1 MLFVNENR
9 NLDVICV
16 GRATIDLNPNEMN
29 RTLDKVKSFNM
40 YLGGSPANLSI
51 GLSRLGNKVGFIGRV
66 SDDQFGDF
74 IIDKLSSEG
83 VDTSKII
90 RSKGRE
96 NLGLTFTEMKSET
109 ESSILMYRNSAAD
122 LSLHVDD
129 IDEEYIKS
137 TKIVLI
143 SGTSLAASPSREA
156 VLKTIMLAKKHKV
169 TIIFD
174 VDYREYNWS
183 NKDEI
188 SIYYSLVARDADI
201 IIGSREELELTGH
214 ILKQHELTD
223 KEIADYWLNSN
234 SKIVVIKHGKRGSVA
249 FSKEGEQYA
258 TPSYPA
264 KVLKSFG
271 GGDAHGSAFI
281 TCLLKGDGLEKALH
295 YASAAAS
302 INIGSHSSSE
312 NLPTFES
319 IEEAVVRANIFKGE

>member
-1 MLFVNENR
+1 MLFENENK

-51 GLSRLGNKVGFIGRV
+51 GLSRLGNRVGFIGRV

-74 IIDKLSSEG
+74 ITSKLSSEG
-83 VDTSKII
+83 VDVSKIV
-90 RSKGRE
+90 RTKGRE

-109 ESSILMYRNSAAD
+109 ESSILMYRNNAAD

-137 TKIVLI
+137 SKIILI
-143 SGTSLAASPSREA
+143 SGTSLSASPSREA
-156 VLKTIMLAKKHKV
+156 VLKTLMLAKKHNV
-169 TIIFD
+169 TVVFD
-174 VDYREYNWS
+174 VDYREYSWA

-188 SIYYSLVARDADI
+188 SIYYSVVARDSDI
-201 IIGSREELELTGH
+201 IIGSREELELTGS
-214 ILKQHELTD
+214 ILNQSDLTD
-223 KEIADYWLNSN
+223 KEIANYWLEKN
-234 SKIVVIKHGKRGSVA
+234 SKVVVIKHGKKGSVA
-249 FSKEGEQYA
+249 FSKEGEEYS

-271 GGDAHGSAFI
+271 GGDAHGSAFL
-281 TCLLKGDGLEKALH
+281 TCLLKGESLEKALH

-312 NLPTFES
+312 NLPTFEA
-319 IEEAVVRANIFKGE
+319 IEEAVIKANIFKGE